1 MNQNV
6 RVLLGELKKWLIGF
20 ACSGAFMALAMWLMS
35 L

>member
-1 MNQNV
+1 MNKNAKFILQ
-6 RVLLGELKKWLIGF
+6 ELKKWAIGF